1 MQVTAPWNTRAVL
14 FVRAAGGINL
24 KDLQKELVTVLRLKL
39 ALLNF
44 ALLLCV
50 IATGSQTA
58 LAQAAAQPKPSASP
72 APTTTEIHAR
82 VTEVGVDASIPDDP
96 AFEKM
101 LAAYSPKV
109 RALDLV
115 IGKLTGDLRK
125 GGAGAGSLGNFV
137 TDGLRAQ
144 ASRKLGQPIVLAVTN
159 GGGLRKNVIAG
170 GNISLRDVFE
180 LLPFENALVAFDLTG
195 SQVLDLLKIV
205 LTRRDAQ
212 SGARIKYRINAEKK
226 PEIEKV
232 LLVIDGAEKEIDP
245 ATVYTVVSIDYLLNV
260 AGGDYGVVLK
270 QAKNIRP
277 LGLTM
282 RDAITDYVRA
292 ETAAGREIKAA
303 FDGRFA
309 LNKETPGAAEET
321 PND

>member
-1 MQVTAPWNTRAVL
+1 MSRPNIARL
-14 FVRAAGGINL
+14 IL
-24 KDLQKELVTVLRLKL
+24 TVLLCAL
-39 ALLNF
+39 ASAGESVF
-44 ALLLCV
+44 
-50 IATGSQTA
+50 
-58 LAQAAAQPKPSASP
+58 AQAAPQQKPVPSP
-72 APTTTEIHAR
+72 TPIAIDIQATATQ
-82 VTEVGVDASIPDDP
+82 VGVDATIPDDP

-109 RALDLV
+109 RALDSV

-125 GGAGAGSLGNFV
+125 GGTGAGSLGNFV
-137 TDGLRAQ
+137 TDGLRAR
-144 ASRKLGQPIVLAVTN
+144 ASQKLGKPIVLAVTN
-159 GGGLRKNVIAG
+159 GGGLRKNVIAAG
-170 GNISLRDVFE
+170 DLRLRDVFE

-195 SQVLDLLKIV
+195 AQVLDLLKIV

-226 PEIEKV
+226 PEIETV
-232 LLVIDGAEKEIDP
+232 GFVIDGVEKAVDP
-245 ATVYTVVSIDYLLNV
+245 AAVYTVVSIDYLLNV

-270 QAKNIRP
+270 QAQNIRP

-282 RDAITDYVRA
+282 RDAITDYVKA
-292 ETAAGREIKAA
+292 ETAAGREIKSA

-309 LNKETPGAAEET
+309 LNKETPGAAEEM

>member
-1 MQVTAPWNTRAVL
+1 MSHP
-14 FVRAAGGINL
+14 
-24 KDLQKELVTVLRLKL
+24 KL
-39 ALLNF
+39 ALFKLG
-44 ALLLCV
+44 LLVCIV
-50 IATGSQTA
+50 ACGSQA
-58 LAQAAAQPKPSASP
+58 SFAQAAAQQKP
-72 APTTTEIHAR
+72 APSPSTTATDIHAR
-82 VTEVGVDASIPDDP
+82 VTELGVDASIPDDP

-101 LAAYSPKV
+101 LAVYSPKV

-125 GGAGAGSLGNFV
+125 GGTGAGSLGNFV

-144 ASRKLGQPIVLAVTN
+144 SSRKLGQPIVLAVTN
-159 GGGLRKNVIAG
+159 GGGLRKNVIAAG
-170 GNISLRDVFE
+170 DISLRDVFE

-195 SQVLDLLKIV
+195 AQVLDLLRIV

-212 SGARIKYRINAEKK
+212 SGARIKYRINADKK
-226 PEIEKV
+226 PEIETARF
-232 LLVIDGAEKEIDP
+232 VIDGAEKEIDP
-245 ATVYTVVSIDYLLNV
+245 AAVYTVVSIDYLLNV

-282 RDAITDYVRA
+282 RDAITDYVKA
-292 ETAAGREIKAA
+292 ETAAGREIKSA

-309 LNKETPGAAEET
+309 LNRETPGAAEET

>member
-1 MQVTAPWNTRAVL
+1 MS
-14 FVRAAGGINL
+14 
-24 KDLQKELVTVLRLKL
+24 RLKIARL
-39 ALLNF
+39 IF
-44 ALLLCV
+44 LLLLSV
-50 IATGSQTA
+50 IAGSSQTVF
-58 LAQAAAQPKPSASP
+58 AQAAPQPKPVATPTPIAADVHAS
-72 APTTTEIHAR
+72 
-82 VTEVGVDASIPDDP
+82 VTLVGVDASVSDDP

-101 LAAYSPKV
+101 LAEYSPKV
-109 RALDLV
+109 RALDSV

-125 GGAGAGSLGNFV
+125 GGNGAGSLGNFV
-137 TDGLRAQ
+137 TDGLRVQ
-144 ASRKLGQPIVLAVTN
+144 ASRKLGKPIVLAVTN

-170 GNISLRDVFE
+170 GDLRLRDVFE

-195 SQVLDLLKIV
+195 AQVLDLLKIV

-245 ATVYTVVSIDYLLNV
+245 AAVYTIVSIDYLLNV
-260 AGGDYGVVLK
+260 AGGDYGAVLK
-270 QAKNIRP
+270 QAQNIRP

-282 RDAITDYVRA
+282 RDAITDYVKA
-292 ETAAGREIKAA
+292 ETAAGREIKSA

-309 LNKETPGAAEET
+309 LNKETPGAVEEM